1 MKNTIL
7 YAVRTG
13 LEPVTPCVTGMYSNQ
28 AELTHHPWSG
38 KRDSNSRPQPW
49 QGCAL
54 PTELF
59 PRISGQGQIRTAEAV
74 RQQIY
79 SLPVLTTY
87 LPTQTT

>member
-1 MKNTIL
+1 MKNTF
-7 YAVRTG
+7 ASRCG
-13 LEPVTPCVTGMYSNQ
+13 RG
-28 AELTHHPWSG
+28 
-38 KRDSNSRPQPW
+38 SNSRPQPW

-59 PRISGQGQIRTAEAV
+59 PHFRGQGQIRTAEAV

-87 LPTQTT
+87 LPTQSTDFRQNLVTPAGFKPTTF